1 MKRGL
6 IVGKFYPPHAGH
18 HYLIETGEANCDEL
32 TVLVCDRPEHLIKGE
47 LRAEWLRQAHP
58 NVNVRV
64 VRDELDDND
73 SPAWATYALKEMN
86 GKIDVVFT
94 SESYGKPWAEAIGCE
109 HFQVDIDRTTFPC
122 SGTAVRKDPY
132 KVWDYLSEPV
142 KAYFAFRVCVVGAES
157 TGKTTLSKALAKHY
171 DTQWVPEYGRIYTEE
186 NVKDVWNYTWKSSD
200 FVKIAITQAKLE
212 DEAAA
217 KANRLLVC
225 DTDVFAT
232 SIWHRRY
239 MGFRSPEV
247 ETLAASRPPI
257 NLYILTD
264 PKTPFDQDGFRDGH
278 DIRDWMHQTFID
290 SLTMWGKD
298 YLFVSG
304 TPKQRLTQS
313 TKVIDRLMQQM
324 AGISGRELLS

>member
-1 MKRGL
+1 
-6 IVGKFYPPHAGH
+6 
-18 HYLIETGEANCDEL
+18 
-32 TVLVCDRPEHLIKGE
+32 
-47 LRAEWLRQAHP
+47 
-58 NVNVRV
+58 
-64 VRDELDDND
+64 
-73 SPAWATYALKEMN
+73 
-86 GKIDVVFT
+86 
-94 SESYGKPWAEAIGCE
+94 
-109 HFQVDIDRTTFPC
+109 
-122 SGTAVRKDPY
+122 
-132 KVWDYLSEPV
+132 
-142 KAYFAFRVCVVGAES
+142 
-157 TGKTTLSKALAKHY
+157 
-171 DTQWVPEYGRIYTEE
+171 
-186 NVKDVWNYTWKSSD
+186 
-200 FVKIAITQAKLE
+200 
-212 DEAAA
+212 
-217 KANRLLVC
+217 
-225 DTDVFAT
+225 
-232 SIWHRRY
+232 